1 MNEPTIT
8 CPNCKTEIKLTESLA
23 APLVESTRRQF
34 EERLKKQEQEIS
46 AREATVKKELET
58 IETQV
63 AAKLKAERVAI
74 VAVEAKKAREAVS
87 DELLKAQQEKLA
99 TEELLENRNRKLAE
113 AQKIELELRRDRQ
126 NLQDEKEQFEVTK
139 QRALDE
145 ERAKIRETAQKDA
158 DEQSRLKLAEKE
170 KTIGDLQTKLQEALR
185 KAEQGS
191 QQLQGEVSE
200 LELEGLLR
208 LNFPADTI
216 EPVAKGEFGGDVL
229 QRVVGPLGQSC
240 GSILWESKRTKN
252 WADGWLPKLRE
263 DQRAAKAEIALL
275 VTQALPKGTESFNL
289 IDGVCVTEPR
299 CAIPVA
305 IMLRQSLI
313 DLAKV
318 RLAREGQQTK
328 MELVYQYLTG
338 PGFRHRVEAIVEKFS
353 DMREDLEKERKA
365 MTKLWAKRDLQI
377 RGVIEATAGMYGD
390 LQGIAGRSFQEIE
403 GLALPALED
412 GAGGGESAG
421 ADVV

>member
-1 MNEPTIT
+1 MTEPVII
-8 CPNCKTEIKLTESLA
+8 CPSCKSEIKLTESLA

-46 AREATVKKELET
+46 AREAAVKKEHEG
-58 IETQV
+58 V
-63 AAKLKAERVAI
+63 AAAVEAKLKAERTAI
-74 VAVEAKKAREAVS
+74 IATEAKRAREAVS
-87 DELLKAQQEKLA
+87 DELHKAQQEKAA

-113 AQKIELELRRDRQ
+113 AQKIEMELRRDRQ
-126 NLQDEKEQFEVTK
+126 SLQEEKEQFELIK
-139 QRALDE
+139 QRAIDE
-145 ERAKIRETAQKDA
+145 ERAKIRESAQKDA

-170 KTIGDLQTKLQEALR
+170 KTISDLQTKLQEALR

-200 LELEGLLR
+200 LELEALLK
-208 LNFPADTI
+208 LNFPTDLI
-216 EPVAKGEFGGDVL
+216 EPVPKGEFGGDVL
-229 QRVVGPLGQSC
+229 QRVVGPLGQAC

-252 WADGWLPKLRE
+252 WSDGWLPKLRE
-263 DQRAAKAEIALL
+263 DQRAAKAELALL
-275 VTQALPKGTESFNL
+275 VTQALPKGTEIFNL

-305 IMLRQSLI
+305 IMLRLSLI

-365 MTKLWAKRDLQI
+365 MTKLWAKRDMQI

-403 GLALPALED
+403 GLALPALE
-412 GAGGGESAG
+412 AGGGAESTPPDAP
-421 ADVV
+421 

>member
-34 EERLKKQEQEIS
+34 EERLKKQEQEIG
-46 AREATVKKELET
+46 AREAAVKKEHEA
-58 IETQV
+58 IAAEV
-63 AAKLKAERVAI
+63 EAKLKSERVAI
-74 VAVEAKKAREAVS
+74 VAAEAKRAREAVS
-87 DELLKAQQEKLA
+87 DELAKAQQEKAA

-113 AQKIELELRRDRQ
+113 AQKIELQLRRDRQ

-145 ERAKIRETAQKDA
+145 ERGKIREAAQKDA

-170 KTIGDLQTKLQEALR
+170 KTIGDLQAKLQDALR

-208 LNFPADTI
+208 LNFPTDVI

-365 MTKLWAKRDLQI
+365 MTKLWAKRDAQI

-403 GLALPALED
+403 GLTLPALED
-412 GAGGGESAG
+412 SGAGASAE
-421 ADVV
+421 AV

>member
-1 MNEPTIT
+1 MNEPLII
-8 CPNCKTEIKLTESLA
+8 CPNCKAEIKLTESLA

-46 AREATVKKELET
+46 AREAAVKKEQEA
-58 IETQV
+58 IEAQV
-63 AAKLKAERVAI
+63 AAKLKAERAAI
-74 VAVEAKKAREAVS
+74 VAAEAKKAREAVS
-87 DELLKAQQEKLA
+87 DELAKAQQEKAA

-113 AQKIELELRRDRQ
+113 AQKIEIELRRDRQ
-126 NLQDEKEQFEVTK
+126 SLQDEKEQFEVTK

-145 ERAKIRETAQKDA
+145 ERGKIREAAQKDA

-170 KTIGDLQTKLQEALR
+170 KTISDLQGKLQEALR

-208 LNFPADTI
+208 LNFPTDLI

-229 QRVVGPLGQSC
+229 QRVMGPLGQSC

-252 WADGWLPKLRE
+252 WTDGWLPKLRE

-275 VTQALPKGTESFNL
+275 VTQALPRGTEVFNL

-313 DLAKV
+313 DVAKA

-365 MTKLWAKRDLQI
+365 MTKLWAKRDGQI

-403 GLALPALED
+403 GLSLPAIED
-412 GAGGGESAG
+412 KGGAQPSE
-421 ADVV
+421 ADNP